1 RRLRRRRFR
10 RLGLRP
16 GPARGPGPAP
26 PGARR
31 GRPRGPALRGQPRVG
46 ARPLRRPLEPGGVRR
61 RRPRPARVEAR
72 LAVRRPSRSA
82 DDTRVINSRPSDEGA
97 AIRRRRECVACSR
110 RFTTYERAQFEAL
123 MVRKRSG
130 RLEAFNPDKL
140 LDKLRIACNK
150 RPVSEKLIREFAYG
164 FEDETSAPEI
174 DSEAIGRR
182 VLQFLQELDAVAY
195 IRFLSV
201 YHDFDSVDRFIEEI
215 QQLDERRGEA
225 EAAGAGD
232 APDPTAEPRRSDTN

>member
-1 RRLRRRRFR
+1 MRC
-10 RLGLRP
+10 P
-16 GPARGPGPAP
+16 YC
-26 PGARR
+26 
-31 GRPRGPALRGQPRVG
+31 
-46 ARPLRRPLEPGGVRR
+46 
-61 RRPRPARVEAR
+61 
-72 LAVRRPSRSA
+72 SA
-82 DDTRVINSRPSDEGA
+82 EDTKVVNSRPSDEGA
-97 AIRRRRECVACSR
+97 AIRRRRECLNCLR